1 MLNSKGGAK
10 MNRKLS
16 YNGKTIQEMTK
27 SELQEQYEKNKKR
40 MATRAGFFGVAS
52 LATFAVVPVVGIVP
66 LGIGAITAYWL
77 KENNEAIEEELSRR
91 R

>member
-1 MLNSKGGAK
+1 
-10 MNRKLS
+10 
-16 YNGKTIQEMTK
+16 
-27 SELQEQYEKNKKR
+27 

-77 KENNEAIEEELSRR
+77 KENNEAIEEELSKRR
-91 R
+91 